1 MTSIS
6 YDRSLSAVPPPAV
19 PHESPAF
26 RALAAALKRYWSIGG
41 LTLVGPGGSLTRI
54 EGAERGLDARL
65 EVKDGR
71 FVRRILAS
79 GDIGFA
85 DSYVAGEWDTPDLAT
100 CLIAFA
106 ANFDAI
112 GAMMKGNP
120 ILRLAQAVAHALNGN
135 SRSGSRRNVYA
146 HYDLGDDFYRL
157 WLDEGMNYS
166 SVLALPPKAD
176 LASAQTDKH
185 AALARTMDLQR
196 GQSVLEIGCGWG
208 GFAEFAAREYEAKVT
223 AVTISPS
230 QQSYAC
236 RRIQAAGLGERV
248 NVELRD
254 YRDVEGRFDR
264 VASIEMFEA
273 VGEKYWPAYFST
285 VRGRL
290 VDGGRAGLQIIT
302 IDDAL
307 FDTYRR
313 RPDFIQLHV
322 FPGGMLPSERR
333 LREETDAAGLRWTDV
348 SRFGQGYADTL
359 HAWLRRFCERIGEVR
374 ALGFDDRFERLW
386 RYYLAYCE
394 AGFRTGR
401 TDVIQLGLAPG

>member
-1 MTSIS
+1 MTSLS
-6 YDRSLSAVPPPAV
+6 YDIGLSTAPPPA
-19 PHESPAF
+19 PRECASF
-26 RALAAALKRYWSIGG
+26 RALAVTLKRYWTIGR
-41 LTLVGPGGSLTRI
+41 LTLIGPAGSLTRI
-54 EGAERGLDARL
+54 DGAERGVEAQL
-65 EVKDGR
+65 EVKDVR
-71 FVRRILAS
+71 FVRRVLAS

-85 DSYVAGEWDTPDLAT
+85 DSYVAGEWDSPDLSA

-112 GAMMKGNP
+112 AAMMKGNP
-120 ILRLAQAVAHALNGN
+120 ILRLGQAVAHALNGN
-135 SRSGSRRNVYA
+135 SRSGSRRNIYA

-166 SVLALPPKAD
+166 SVLALSPTAD
-176 LASAQTDKH
+176 LAKAQTEKH

-208 GFAEFAAREYEAKVT
+208 GFAEYAAREYEAKVT

-230 QQSYAC
+230 QQAYAAQ
-236 RRIQAAGLGERV
+236 RIQAAGLGDRV
-248 NVELRD
+248 SVALCD
-254 YRDVEGRFDR
+254 YRDIEGRFDR

-285 VRGRL
+285 VRERL
-290 VDGGRAGLQIIT
+290 APDGRAGLQIIT

-322 FPGGMLPSERR
+322 FPGGMLPSEPR
-333 LREETDAAGLRWTDV
+333 LQEETEAAGLRWTGV

-359 HAWLRRFCERIGEVR
+359 HAWLHRFTARIDEVR

-401 TDVIQLGLAPG
+401 TDVIQLGLSRG

>member
-1 MTSIS
+1 MTSLS
-6 YDRSLSAVPPPAV
+6 YDIGLSTAPPPA
-19 PHESPAF
+19 PRECASF
-26 RALAAALKRYWSIGG
+26 QALALTLRRYWTIGR
-41 LTLVGPGGSLTRI
+41 LTLIGPAGSLTRI
-54 EGAERGLDARL
+54 DGAERGVEAQL
-65 EVKDGR
+65 EVKDVR
-71 FVRRILAS
+71 FVRRVLAS

-85 DSYVAGEWDTPDLAT
+85 DSYVAGEWDSPDLSA

-112 GAMMKGNP
+112 AAMMKGNP
-120 ILRLAQAVAHALNGN
+120 ILRLGQAVAHALNGN
-135 SRSGSRRNVYA
+135 SRSGSRRNIYA

-176 LASAQTDKH
+176 LATAQTEKH

-208 GFAEFAAREYEAKVT
+208 GFAQFAAREYDAKVT

-230 QQSYAC
+230 QQAYAAQ
-236 RRIQAAGLGERV
+236 RIQAAGLSEKV
-248 NVELRD
+248 DVQLRD

-285 VRGRL
+285 VRERL
-290 VDGGRAGLQIIT
+290 TDAGRAGLQIIT
-302 IDDAL
+302 IDAAL

-322 FPGGMLPSERR
+322 FPGGMLPSEPR
-333 LREETDAAGLRWTDV
+333 LQEETDAAGLRWTGV
-348 SRFGQGYADTL
+348 NRFGQGYADTL
-359 HAWLRRFCERIGEVR
+359 HAWLRRFTDRIGDVR

-401 TDVIQLGLAPG
+401 TDVIQLGLARG